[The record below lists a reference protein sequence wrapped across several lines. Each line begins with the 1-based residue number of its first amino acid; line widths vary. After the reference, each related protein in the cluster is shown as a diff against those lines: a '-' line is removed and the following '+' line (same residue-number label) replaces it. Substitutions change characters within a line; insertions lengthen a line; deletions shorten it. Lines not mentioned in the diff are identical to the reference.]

1 MQKEQQKAIIVKKKC
16 QKQIKV
22 IFTLVLR
29 VKLAEVP
36 E

>member
-1 MQKEQQKAIIVKKKC
+1 MQKEQQKAIIVKKC